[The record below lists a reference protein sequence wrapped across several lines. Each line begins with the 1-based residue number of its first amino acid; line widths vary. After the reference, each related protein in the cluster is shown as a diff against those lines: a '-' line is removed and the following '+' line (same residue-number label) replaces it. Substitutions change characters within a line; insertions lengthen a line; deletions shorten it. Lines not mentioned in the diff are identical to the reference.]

1 VMGRAITA
9 DGVATAITSSV
20 GGSPTTT
27 YAENIGVMA
36 ATRIYS
42 TAAYYIAAL
51 VAILFG
57 LSPKFG
63 AVISATPGG
72 VLGGITVVLYG
83 MIGLLGAKIWHENGV
98 DFGNPINLVPVAAGV
113 IIAIGNTTLRITDN
127 FEISGIALGTIVTVA
142 AFHLVRLI
150 APPHLQEAQRV
161 EGTGREGE
169 GGEGTA
175 IIIDEPGAYKEP

>member
-1 VMGRAITA
+1 
-9 DGVATAITSSV
+9 
-20 GGSPTTT
+20 
-27 YAENIGVMA
+27 MA

-42 TAAYYIAAL
+42 TAAYYVAAL

-57 LSPKFG
+57 FSPKFG

-83 MIGLLGAKIWHENGV
+83 MIGLLGAKIWKENGV

-113 IIAIGNTTLRITDN
+113 IIAIGDTTLVFSDN
-127 FEISGIALGTIVTVA
+127 FQLSGIALGTIVTIG
-142 AFHLVRLI
+142 AFHLVRLL
-150 APPHLQEAQRV
+150 APPHLREDQRL
-161 EGTGREGE
+161 EGTDRPRR
-169 GGEGTA
+169 GGEGAA